1 LSFLDKFRRQ
11 PEWKHPDPAIRAEA
25 VRRLPAAENHDLL
38 VGFAQADADPV
49 VRRAAVRKLADAA
62 IVIALA
68 RADEDE
74 GVREAAHE
82 RLAEIARGA
91 AAAAAEQAAAALD
104 HPRHLSALAREATLA
119 SVRLDAARRVT
130 GDRAL
135 AALARAAEDP
145 EVRRVALGR
154 IADAGALAEVAQ
166 KTEHKDTALAALERV
181 VERGALESI
190 AARARSRAAAKRAR
204 AVIDERWPAPAA
216 VEPPAAVPDVVVD
229 EAEAARY
236 DELAARQA
244 AEGEERASRVGAR
257 VALCE
262 ALEALAGEE
271 APPKVDE
278 ATAAWN
284 ALPALEG
291 VEGDSLRRRFDAAA
305 EAWRARRAAWEAS
318 RERHGRM
325 EALCAEL
332 EAAAEL
338 ADDAEAA
345 RRHAEARKA
354 WTGLQS
360 MDGVDSEMV
369 ERYARAVAR
378 LEARAAQSRDE
389 QARREEEARA
399 RLAFLCGQAEELAG
413 AAAPALKDCE
423 RVLRDARSALD
434 EPAGGRKDREGLL
447 GRLKTA
453 RAKLYARVL
462 EMREAEDWKRWANVG
477 VQEDLCRQ
485 VEALLEE
492 KDLPKA
498 ARTLRDLD
506 ARWKQA
512 SQAPK
517 AQGEPLWQ
525 RFSAARAQVRAR
537 CAAHF
542 SETRAARAE
551 NAKKKEALVV
561 EAESLAES
569 TDWGRTAERMRALQ
583 AEWRTVGPI
592 ARGRSDEL
600 WGRFRKAAGRFF
612 DRQKED
618 RVRRRAER
626 SKSLERREALAGQVE
641 ALGASS
647 DWDRAA
653 ADVKRLQSEWRAT
666 GPVAK
671 DKAEAVAARFQKAC
685 DAFFERYRKRDAL
698 EAESRLAEREALCA
712 RLEALAAGGGDDDAA
727 VAGSLREAQAAWTGA
742 PALSG
747 ERAAELAERYASAV
761 DAVVAARPEAFR
773 GTDLDPAANLARL
786 ATLCESVE
794 ALSAGGAAP
803 VASAVS
809 PATLLAERWRE
820 ALAAN
825 TMGAKVD
832 EGAARRQR
840 KEKVE
845 AARAAWSRVGPIA
858 PGERERLAARFRDAC
873 RRALGEGS

>member
-1 LSFLDKFRRQ
+1 LSILDRFRRQ

-25 VRRLPAAENHDLL
+25 VRRLPVSENHDLL

-74 GVREAAHE
+74 GVREAASE
-82 RLAEIARGA
+82 RLVEIARGGVVA
-91 AAAAAEQAAAALD
+91 GAEQAAAALE
-104 HPRHLSALAREATLA
+104 HPRHLAALAREATLA

-145 EVRRVALGR
+145 EVRRTALERMG
-154 IADAGALAEVAQ
+154 DAAAIAEVAQ
-166 KTEHKDTALAALERV
+166 KTEHKDTALAALDRV
-181 VERGALESI
+181 AGREALESI
-190 AARARSRAAAKRAR
+190 AARARSKAAAKRAR
-204 AVIDERWPAPAA
+204 ALIDERWPAPVI
-216 VEPPAAVPDVVVD
+216 VEPAPPAPDAVVD

-262 ALEALAGEE
+262 AVEALAGEE
-271 APPKVDE
+271 SPQKVEE
-278 ATAAWN
+278 AAAAWS

-291 VEGDSLRRRFDAAA
+291 VEADSLRRRFDAAA
-305 EAWRARRAAWEAS
+305 EAWRARRAALESSQA
-318 RERHGRM
+318 RRGRM
-325 EALCAEL
+325 EQLCAEL

-345 RRHAEARKA
+345 RRQAEARKA

-360 MDGVDSEMV
+360 MEGVETGLA

-378 LEARAAQSRDE
+378 LEARAALSRGE

-413 AAAPALKDCE
+413 AAAPSLKECE
-423 RVLRDARSALD
+423 RVVREARAALD
-434 EPAGGRKDREGLL
+434 EPAGGRRDREALL

-462 EMREAEDWKRWANVG
+462 ELREAEDWKRWANVG

-485 VEALLEE
+485 AEALLEE

-498 ARTLRDLD
+498 ARMLRDLD

-525 RFSAARAQVRAR
+525 RFNAARSQVRAK
-537 CAAHF
+537 CAVHF

-551 NAKKKEALVV
+551 NVKRKEALVT

-618 RVRRRAER
+618 RVRRREGRA
-626 SKSLERREALAGQVE
+626 KSLEQREALSAQVE
-641 ALGASS
+641 ALAASS

-653 ADVKRLQSEWRAT
+653 AEVKRLQSEWRAT

-712 RLEALAAGGGDDDAA
+712 RLEALAAGGDDDAA
-727 VAGSLREAQAAWTGA
+727 VAERLRETQAAWTSS

-747 ERAAELAERYASAV
+747 ERGAALADRYAAAV

-773 GTDLDPAANLARL
+773 GTELDPAANLARL
-786 ATLCESVE
+786 ASLCESVE
-794 ALSAGGAAP
+794 ALSAGAAAP
-803 VASAVS
+803 AAAVS

-858 PGERERLAARFRDAC
+858 PAERERLAARFRDAC

>member
-1 LSFLDKFRRQ
+1 MSFLDRFRRQ
-11 PEWKHPDPAIRAEA
+11 PEWKHRDPAIRAEA
-25 VRRLPAAENHDLL
+25 VRRLASAEHHDLL

-49 VRRAAVRKLADAA
+49 VRRAAVRKLADAE
-62 IVIALA
+62 VVVALA
-68 RADEDE
+68 RNDEDA
-74 GVREAAHE
+74 GVREAAAD
-82 RLAEIARGA
+82 RLLELALAGVPASAEL
-91 AAAAAEQAAAALD
+91 AAAALE
-104 HPRHLSALAREATLA
+104 HPRHLAALAREATLA
-119 SVRLDAARRVT
+119 SVRLDAVRRLA

-145 EVRRVALGR
+145 EVRRIALGR
-154 IADAGALAEVAQ
+154 LSDEAAIAEVAQ
-166 KTEHKDTALAALERV
+166 KTEHKDTALAAVERV
-181 VERGALESI
+181 AARDALE
-190 AARARSRAAAKRAR
+190 AVALRARSKAAAKRAR
-204 AVIDERWPAPAA
+204 ALVDERWPAAA
-216 VEPPAAVPDVVVD
+216 VVEPAPAVPDAVQD

-257 VALCE
+257 VTLCE
-262 ALEALAGEE
+262 TVEALGGGEE
-271 APPKVDE
+271 ASRIDDAV
-278 ATAAWN
+278 AAWE
-284 ALPALEG
+284 ALPAPDSLEA
-291 VEGDSLRRRFDAAA
+291 DPLRRRFDAAV
-305 EAWRARRAAWEAS
+305 EGWRARRADWEAS
-318 RERHGRM
+318 QARRVRM
-325 EALCAEL
+325 EELCTEL

-338 ADDAEAA
+338 ADEAEAA
-345 RRHAEARKA
+345 RRQAEARKA

-360 MDGVDSEMV
+360 MDGVEPALA

-378 LEARAAQSRDE
+378 LEARTAQAREE
-389 QARREEEARA
+389 QAKREEEARA
-399 RLAFLCGQAEELAG
+399 RLAFLCGQAEELA
-413 AAAPALKDCE
+413 AAPAPSLKECE
-423 RVLRDARSALD
+423 RILRDARAALD
-434 EPAGGRKDREGLL
+434 EPAGGRRDREGVL
-447 GRLKTA
+447 GRLKGA
-453 RAKLYARVL
+453 RARLYARVL
-462 EMREAEDWKRWANVG
+462 ELREAEDWKRWANVG

-498 ARTLRDLD
+498 ARMLRDLD

-525 RFSAARAQVRAR
+525 RFSAARSQVRAR

-551 NAKKKEALVV
+551 NAKRKEALVT

-600 WGRFRKAAGRFF
+600 WGRFRKATGRFF
-612 DRQKED
+612 ERQKED
-618 RVRRRAER
+618 RVRRREER
-626 SKSLERREALAGQVE
+626 AKSLERREALSAQVE
-641 ALGASS
+641 ALAASS
-647 DWDRAA
+647 DWDHAA
-653 ADVKRLQSEWRAT
+653 AEVKRLQGEWRAT

-698 EAESRLAEREALCA
+698 EAEARLAAREELCA
-712 RLEALAAGGGDDDAA
+712 RVEALAAEGGDAA
-727 VAGSLREAQAAWTGA
+727 GAAESLREVQAAWKAA

-747 ERAAELAERYASAV
+747 ERAGALAARFAAAI

-786 ATLCESVE
+786 TSLCESVE
-794 ALSAGGAAP
+794 ALSAGAAAAG
-803 VASAVS
+803 ASAAS
-809 PATLLAERWRE
+809 PAALLAERWRE

-832 EGAARRQR
+832 EGAARRER
-840 KEKVE
+840 KDKVE
-845 AARAAWSRVGPIA
+845 AARAAWSRVGPVPPA
-858 PGERERLAARFRDAC
+858 ERDRLAARFRDAC